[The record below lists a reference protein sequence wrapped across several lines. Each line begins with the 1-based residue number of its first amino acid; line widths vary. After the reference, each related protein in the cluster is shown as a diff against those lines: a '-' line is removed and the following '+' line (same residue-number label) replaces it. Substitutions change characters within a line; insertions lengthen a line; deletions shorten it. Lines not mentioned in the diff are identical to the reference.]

1 MSTIQPRSV
10 ICPFCA
16 TQSEGWLVLAGQARG
31 PMTTDLRRYAD
42 GQDPIPLQLCSC
54 VGCGWVGDVS
64 DFEERAPEADLAVA
78 AEAAGAWY
86 SQDAFD
92 DAHDPMLIDGPRAEA
107 STLGALIEAH
117 LTPEAARSA
126 ADPAFRYEQHAQVQ
140 RWRAAG
146 PLREGD
152 AWLRAA
158 WMYGDTERPQDER
171 RCRTRALACYR
182 RGVEEQRW
190 FKRREDLV
198 VIAYLVGELHRRLGD
213 PAEAGRWFEQTAGW
227 SSGLPHMQDLLELAE
242 RQGRDPRDV
251 V

>member
-1 MSTIQPRSV
+1 MSTIEPRRV
-10 ICPFCA
+10 TCPFCA
-16 TQSEGWLVLAGQARG
+16 ETSDGWLVLAGQSSG

-42 GQDPIPLQLCSC
+42 GEDPLPKQLCSC
-54 VGCGWVGDVS
+54 AGCGWVGDVS
-64 DFEERAPEADLAVA
+64 DFEERAPEPDLAVPA
-78 AEAAGAWY
+78 DAAGAWY
-86 SQDAFD
+86 SQDGFED
-92 DAHDPMLIDGPRAEA
+92 SHDPMLIDGPRGED
-107 STLGALIEAH
+107 STLGALVERH
-117 LTPEAARSA
+117 LRPAAARSA

-140 RWRAAG
+140 RWRGAG

-158 WMYGDTERPQDER
+158 WMHGDAERADDER
-171 RCRTRALACYR
+171 RCRTRALGCYR
-182 RGVEEQRW
+182 QGVEEQRW

-213 PAEAGRWFEQTAGW
+213 ASEAGRWFEQTAGW